1 MTGVAVTYDLVCSFT
16 SALEKAK
23 SSAFF
28 FLCFSISGHT
38 AQARQSSQQDLL
50 PQQTNI
56 HLSVSP
62 FGLLLL
68 FPKNLT
74 SLRSFFLGVPK
85 KRYALWGIFSG
96 APFPSTSYPNRQI
109 SICPFRLLVYC
120 SSFPKTLLLFVHSG
134 FREPFFNCSESA
146 RESRYLHQYTKYTAQ

>member
-1 MTGVAVTYDLVCSFT
+1 MFSRI
-16 SALEKAK
+16 LEK
-23 SSAFF
+23 
-28 FLCFSISGHT
+28 ISGIRTGGKTAPKNSKYIAVVVDSILCCHT
-38 AQARQSSQQDLL
+38 AQARHSSQQDLL

-56 HLSVSP
+56 HLSVSS

-68 FPKNLT
+68 FPKNLA

-96 APFPSTSYPNRQI
+96 ALLSSTFDLNRQR

-134 FREPFFNCSESA
+134 FREPCF
-146 RESRYLHQYTKYTAQ
+146 